1 MYSTISCQNFRNHW
15 SLKLFV
21 IILYIYKVVTNMK
34 SKGLGEFE
42 ELILLAVCILG
53 ENAYGISVKN
63 EVEKHSQRTV
73 LLGAVHITLYRLQD
87 KGLLESEMGGNT
99 AKRGD
104 RRKRLFKITETG
116 MTQLKASQD
125 VRQKMWQLI
134 PQMNTKLS

>member
-1 MYSTISCQNFRNHW
+1 
-15 SLKLFV
+15 
-21 IILYIYKVVTNMK
+21 MK

-53 ENAYGISVKN
+53 ESAYGISVKN
-63 EVEKHSQRTV
+63 EVEKHSGRTV

-134 PQMNTKLS
+134 PQMNTKFS